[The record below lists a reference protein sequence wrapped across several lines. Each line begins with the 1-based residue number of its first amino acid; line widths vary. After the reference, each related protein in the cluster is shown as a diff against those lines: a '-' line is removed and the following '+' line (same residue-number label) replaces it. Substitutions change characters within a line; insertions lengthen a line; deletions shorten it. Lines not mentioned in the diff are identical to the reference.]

1 MDYNRQTEE
10 RNGVQLKTVSIHIGE
25 YYASHE
31 PVVITTF
38 LGSCVAACLYDWKN
52 RIGGMNHI
60 LVPGKATYRDFNAPA
75 RFSINAMEL
84 LINAMMKL
92 GADKE
97 KIYAKVFGGANV
109 IPGLAEDNS
118 VGSKIS
124 EFVLEFLSNE
134 KIRVVGRDLG
144 GDKSRK
150 VFFHTDTGNVYLRR
164 SHSMKSSHLA
174 VMEQKKLRSIAKQL
188 EKPSD
193 VIIFDPKV

>member
-10 RNGVQLKTVSIHIGE
+10 RNGILLKTVSIHIGE
-25 YYASHE
+25 YYASKD

-52 RIGGMNHI
+52 KIGGMNHI
-60 LVPGKATYRDFNAPA
+60 LVPGQATYRDFNAPA

-84 LINAMMKL
+84 VINAMLKL
-92 GADKE
+92 GADKN

-109 IPGLAEDNS
+109 IPGLSEEHS

-124 EFVLEFLSNE
+124 AFVLEFLSNE
-134 KIRVVGRDLG
+134 NIRVVGSNLG
-144 GDKSRK
+144 GNKSRK
-150 VFFHTDTGNVYLRR
+150 VFFHTDTGDVYLRR

-193 VIIFDPKV
+193 VVLF